1 MARTQ
6 LIIRKSGPGLRSA
19 PIPGAGVVRK
29 SKHTMS
35 NNTTIF
41 RLLKVPKYA
50 KRAVAS
56 MSAEKNAA
64 LMEEVGR
71 LKKGWMEQER
81 EIEGLR
87 KELARAEGELK
98 ALKEEEEKGYKVVQG
113 QSQRLTREE
122 EEEMEALWACFGK

>member
-1 MARTQ
+1 
-6 LIIRKSGPGLRSA
+6 
-19 PIPGAGVVRK
+19 
-29 SKHTMS
+29 MS
-35 NNTTIF
+35 NSTTIF

-71 LKKGWMEQER
+71 LKEGWMEQER

-87 KELARAEGELK
+87 KELERAEGELR
-98 ALKEEEEKGYKVVQG
+98 ALKEEEEEEEEKGYKTVQG

>member
-1 MARTQ
+1 M
-6 LIIRKSGPGLRSA
+6 
-19 PIPGAGVVRK
+19 
-29 SKHTMS
+29 
-35 NNTTIF
+35 
-41 RLLKVPKYA
+41 PKYA

>member
-1 MARTQ
+1 
-6 LIIRKSGPGLRSA
+6 
-19 PIPGAGVVRK
+19 
-29 SKHTMS
+29 MS

>member
-1 MARTQ
+1 
-6 LIIRKSGPGLRSA
+6 
-19 PIPGAGVVRK
+19 
-29 SKHTMS
+29 MS
-35 NNTTIF
+35 NGTTIF

-56 MSAEKNAA
+56 MSAAKNAA
-64 LMEEVGR
+64 LVEEVGR
-71 LKKGWMEQER
+71 LKEGWMEQER

-87 KELARAEGELK
+87 KELGRAEGELR
-98 ALKEEEEKGYKVVQG
+98 ALKEEEEEKGYKTVQG